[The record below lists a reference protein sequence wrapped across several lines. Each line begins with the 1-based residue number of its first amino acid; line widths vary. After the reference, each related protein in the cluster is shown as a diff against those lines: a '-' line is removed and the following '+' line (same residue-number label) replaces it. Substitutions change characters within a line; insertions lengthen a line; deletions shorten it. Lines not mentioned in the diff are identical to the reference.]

1 MTTERDRGGHYEVR
15 PINRMGV
22 PLVQIVWVKP
32 GQLPIVSLEVTPLRL
47 HLLGQAITS
56 YLAGDQAEPGTS

>member
-1 MTTERDRGGHYEVR
+1 MITERDRSGHYEVR

-47 HLLGQAITS
+47 PLLGQAIAS
-56 YLAGDQAEPGTS
+56 YLASGPA